1 MSEKQRERKAS
12 VKRTTGETDIA
23 LTFAIDGSGET
34 TLETDVPFLNHM
46 LDLFARHGQFDL
58 DVQAN
63 GDIHID
69 DHHTVEDIGIC
80 LGRTVKEALGDKA
93 GIKRYAS
100 VFVPMD

>member
-1 MSEKQRERKAS
+1 
-12 VKRTTGETDIA
+12 
-23 LTFAIDGSGET
+23 
-34 TLETDVPFLNHM
+34 
-46 LDLFARHGQFDL
+46 DLFARHGQFDL

-100 VFVPMD
+100 VFVPMDESLAQVVMDISNRPHLEYRAEYPSEQVGTFSVELVPEF